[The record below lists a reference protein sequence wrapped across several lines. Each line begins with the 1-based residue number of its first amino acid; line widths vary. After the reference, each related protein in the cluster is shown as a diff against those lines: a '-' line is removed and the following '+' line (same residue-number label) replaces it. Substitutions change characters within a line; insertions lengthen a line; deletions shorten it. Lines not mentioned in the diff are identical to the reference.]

1 MKHVI
6 LPDDVRR
13 SLAFYLAMEE
23 FVAREIEGEAFFVW
37 RVEPTVIFGRNQVL
51 ENEVNLEYCREH
63 GVDIVRRKS
72 GGGCVYSDLGN
83 IMVSYISRRGDVSE
97 VFDRYMTALTEALRA
112 LGVPAEKSGRNDILV
127 EGRKISG
134 NAFHQLPDRS
144 IVHGTLLY
152 STDLEALTEAIR
164 PPVEKLQRHGVKSV
178 RQRVMNLSEYV
189 ALMTEPDDALK
200 SPESLEEYLV
210 RYFTDGE
217 IHLDENDLGVIARS
231 EATWQSVDMVLA
243 LGGGAVMTAECA
255 EIVHSDTIC
264 IYLKASVETLMEHL
278 SGQTDGRPMLGDSD
292 LRTRIEDL
300 MALRSDTYEKTA
312 HIIIDTD
319 GKPIEAVASEI
330 ISIIREEQFCTN

>member
-112 LGVPAEKSGRNDILV
+112 LGVPVEKSGRNDILL

-164 PPVEKLQRHGVKSV
+164 PPVEKLQRHGVESV
-178 RQRVMNLSEYV
+178 RQRVMNLSEYG
-189 ALMTEPDDALK
+189 ALMTESDDALK
-200 SPESLEEYLV
+200 SPEALEEYLV
-210 RYFTDGE
+210 GYFTDGE
-217 IHLDENDLGVIARS
+217 IVLNENDL
-231 EATWQSVDMVLA
+231 E
-243 LGGGAVMTAECA
+243 
-255 EIVHSDTIC
+255 
-264 IYLKASVETLMEHL
+264 K
-278 SGQTDGRPMLGDSD
+278 
-292 LRTRIEDL
+292 IEL
-300 MALRSDTYEKTA
+300 ITDTY
-312 HIIIDTD
+312 
-319 GKPIEAVASEI
+319 G
-330 ISIIREEQFCTN
+330 R

>member
-51 ENEVNLEYCREH
+51 ENEVNLEYCREY

-152 STDLEALTEAIR
+152 STDLDALTEAIR
-164 PPVEKLQRHGVKSV
+164 PPVEKLQRHGVESV

-189 ALMTEPDDALK
+189 ALMTESDDALK
-200 SPESLEEYLV
+200 SPEALEEYLV
-210 RYFTDGE
+210 GYFTDGE
-217 IHLDENDLGVIARS
+217 IVLNENDL
-231 EATWQSVDMVLA
+231 E
-243 LGGGAVMTAECA
+243 
-255 EIVHSDTIC
+255 
-264 IYLKASVETLMEHL
+264 K
-278 SGQTDGRPMLGDSD
+278 
-292 LRTRIEDL
+292 IEL
-300 MALRSDTYEKTA
+300 ITDTY
-312 HIIIDTD
+312 
-319 GKPIEAVASEI
+319 G
-330 ISIIREEQFCTN
+330 R

>member
-51 ENEVNLEYCREH
+51 ENEVNLEYCRKH
-63 GVDIVRRKS
+63 GVDVVRRKS

-83 IMVSYISRRGDVSE
+83 IMVSYVSRRGDVSE

-127 EGRKISG
+127 EGRKVSG

-152 STDLEALTEAIR
+152 STDLEALTEAIK
-164 PPVEKLQRHGVKSV
+164 PPVEKLQRHGVESV

-189 ALMTEPDDALK
+189 ALMAEPDDALK
-200 SPESLEEYLV
+200 SPEALEEYLV

-217 IHLDENDLGVIARS
+217 IHLDENDLGLIARS
-231 EATWQSVDMVLA
+231 EATWQSV
-243 LGGGAVMTAECA
+243 
-255 EIVHSDTIC
+255 
-264 IYLKASVETLMEHL
+264 
-278 SGQTDGRPMLGDSD
+278 
-292 LRTRIEDL
+292 
-300 MALRSDTYEKTA
+300 
-312 HIIIDTD
+312 
-319 GKPIEAVASEI
+319 
-330 ISIIREEQFCTN
+330 

>member
-97 VFDRYMTALTEALRA
+97 VFDRYMIALTEALRA

-164 PPVEKLQRHGVKSV
+164 PPVEKLQRHGVESV
-178 RQRVMNLSEYV
+178 RQRVLNLSEYV
-189 ALMTEPDDALK
+189 ASMTDPVDALR
-200 SPESLEEYLV
+200 SPEALEEYLV
-210 RYFTDGE
+210 GYFTDE
-217 IHLDENDLGVIARS
+217 EVHLDEND
-231 EATWQSVDMVLA
+231 
-243 LGGGAVMTAECA
+243 
-255 EIVHSDTIC
+255 
-264 IYLKASVETLMEHL
+264 VEKIKLITN
-278 SGQTDGRPMLGDSD
+278 TYGR
-292 LRTRIEDL
+292 
-300 MALRSDTYEKTA
+300 
-312 HIIIDTD
+312 
-319 GKPIEAVASEI
+319 
-330 ISIIREEQFCTN
+330 

>member
-112 LGVPAEKSGRNDILV
+112 LGVPVEKSGRNDILL

-152 STDLEALTEAIR
+152 STDLEALTEAIK
-164 PPVEKLQRHGVKSV
+164 PPVEKLQRHGVESV

-189 ALMTEPDDALK
+189 ALMTESDDALK
-200 SPESLEEYLV
+200 SPEALEEYLV
-210 RYFTDGE
+210 GYFTDGE

-231 EATWQSVDMVLA
+231 EATWQSV
-243 LGGGAVMTAECA
+243 
-255 EIVHSDTIC
+255 
-264 IYLKASVETLMEHL
+264 
-278 SGQTDGRPMLGDSD
+278 
-292 LRTRIEDL
+292 
-300 MALRSDTYEKTA
+300 
-312 HIIIDTD
+312 
-319 GKPIEAVASEI
+319 
-330 ISIIREEQFCTN
+330 